1 MDKAI
6 TIEIQ
11 PQNLVIFDQPML
23 QVYEILNSLPIFDV
37 IRLGIGPFWDES
49 HLIYWR
55 RGEIHI
61 IFILVFFD

>member
-37 IRLGIGPFWDES
+37 IRLAIGPFWDES
-49 HLIYWR
+49 HLIHWR
-55 RGEIHI
+55 RGEIYV
-61 IFILVFFD
+61 IFILVFLD